1 MTSIEPTSE
10 RYDIGRAILLAVVAA
25 LGGFLFGFD
34 TALINGAVLAIRET
48 FRMGAGLTGFVVASV
63 LLGCAVGAWLAGKLA
78 DRIGRIRVMVL
89 AAALFLL
96 SALGS
101 GLAYSPYDLTFWRI
115 VGGLGVGAASVI
127 APAYIAEIAPAS
139 IRGRLG
145 SLQQLAIVSG
155 IFVALLSDYFLA
167 TAAGGATGTLWFGLA
182 AWRWMFISLAVPA
195 LAYGI
200 LALEIPES
208 PRYLMFRGR
217 IVEARAVL
225 SQVLKSGVDD
235 RIREISRTIVQ
246 DVQSTFQDLR
256 GPFLG
261 LLPIV
266 WVGILLSVFQQFVG
280 INVIFYYSST
290 LWQQVGF
297 TEADSLII
305 TVLTSVTNIVVT
317 LVAIGMIDK
326 VGRRRLLLIGSAG
339 MFVSLATLAYVFG
352 TAPVINGEPSLS
364 ASAGTVAL
372 IAANAFVV
380 FFGISWGPAV
390 WVLLGEMFNNRIRA
404 AALGF
409 AASAQWISNFLISTT
424 FPVLAAVSLGL
435 AYGLYTIFALLSLLF
450 VWQFVPETKGKQ
462 LEDMGQQT
470 DLNQAVTAAKAAA
483 VATQPGRDGVG
494 SVFTFADITGTSR
507 YRSQP
512 SARKNLEQR
521 LAEKYAQLERE
532 GIPDAST
539 PGNSNDRMDR
549 QVTREEEAGAEK
561 NPPPG
566 VSLPTPALAKQ
577 WEELGRETFERLMA
591 EVEREQKHMRRMESA
606 ELCSRIFGQICA
618 FGTVVVLALLAR
630 YFVDHDA
637 ATQGVSIIVT
647 GAMSIVA
654 VYLTSRLVSRR

>member
-1 MTSIEPTSE
+1 MTSVDPTTE
-10 RYDIGRAILLAVVAA
+10 RYDIARAVLLAAVAA

-34 TALINGAVLAIRET
+34 TAVINGAVLAIRAT
-48 FRMGAGLTGFVVASV
+48 FQIGAGLTGFVVASA

-89 AAALFLL
+89 AAALFLI
-96 SALGS
+96 SAIGS

-115 VGGLGVGAASVI
+115 IGGLGVGAASVI

-167 TAAGGATGTLWFGLA
+167 TSAGSATNTLWFGLA
-182 AWRWMFISLAVPA
+182 AWRWMFITLGVPA

-200 LALEIPES
+200 LALQIPES
-208 PRYLMFRGR
+208 PRYLMFRGCTA
-217 IVEARAVL
+217 EARAVL
-225 SQVLKSGVDD
+225 SQVLKSGIDD

-246 DVQSTFQDLR
+246 DTRSTFQDLR

-317 LVAIGMIDK
+317 LLAIAVIDK
-326 VGRRRLLLIGSAG
+326 LGRRRLLLIGSAG

-352 TAPVINGEPSLS
+352 TAPLVDGQPSLS
-364 ASAGTVAL
+364 ANAGTVAL

-380 FFGISWGPAV
+380 FFGISWGPTV

-404 AALGF
+404 AALGL
-409 AASAQWISNFLISTT
+409 AAAAQWISNFIVSTT
-424 FPVLAAVSLGL
+424 FPTLADISLGL

-450 VWQFVPETKGKQ
+450 VFKFVQETKGKQ
-462 LEDMGQQT
+462 LEEM
-470 DLNQAVTAAKAAA
+470 L
-483 VATQPGRDGVG
+483 
-494 SVFTFADITGTSR
+494 
-507 YRSQP
+507 
-512 SARKNLEQR
+512 
-521 LAEKYAQLERE
+521 
-532 GIPDAST
+532 
-539 PGNSNDRMDR
+539 
-549 QVTREEEAGAEK
+549 
-561 NPPPG
+561 
-566 VSLPTPALAKQ
+566 
-577 WEELGRETFERLMA
+577 
-591 EVEREQKHMRRMESA
+591 
-606 ELCSRIFGQICA
+606 
-618 FGTVVVLALLAR
+618 
-630 YFVDHDA
+630 
-637 ATQGVSIIVT
+637 
-647 GAMSIVA
+647 
-654 VYLTSRLVSRR
+654 